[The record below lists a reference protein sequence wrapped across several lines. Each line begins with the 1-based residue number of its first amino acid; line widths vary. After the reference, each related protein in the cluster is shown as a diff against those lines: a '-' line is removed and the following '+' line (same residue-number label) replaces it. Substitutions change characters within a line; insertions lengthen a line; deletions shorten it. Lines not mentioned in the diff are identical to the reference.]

1 MGLDDEPSKYMG
13 KAAGA
18 FYIKVS
24 NDGANFSNNESL
36 IIIYDSKCMECTK
49 NGTRTCKVKVR
60 ELVFK
65 FSVREKSFMSNC
77 YVDVSRLPSY

>member
-24 NDGANFSNNESL
+24 NDGVNFSNNESL

-49 NGTRTCKVKVR
+49 NGTGTCNVKVGQ
-60 ELVFK
+60 LVLK
-65 FSVREKSFMSNC
+65 FSLIENRNF
-77 YVDVSRLPSY
+77 